1 MGENISN
8 HISDKELTPKTY
20 KNSHNSISENKQT
33 NNPNNKWTEDL
44 NKHFSQED
52 IPMANRHMKRF
63 STSLIIRE
71 MQINTIMRYHLTPV
85 RMAITK
91 KTKIK
96 FWLGFGSLVGL
107 NTVVATMENS
117 IEV

>member
-1 MGENISN
+1 MEEDISN
-8 HISDKELTPKTY
+8 HISDKELTPNTY
-20 KNSHNSISENKQT
+20 RNSHNSISEKK
-33 NNPNNKWTEDL
+33 NPNNKWTEDL

-63 STSLIIRE
+63 LTPQIIRE

-91 KTKIK
+91 KNKNQVLARICVVTRIEYCCSYYGKQH
-96 FWLGFGSLVGL
+96 GGL
-107 NTVVATMENS
+107 N
-117 IEV
+117 